1 MRCGECNQRNSV
13 AAGSCAFCGQKF
25 QKKTLP
31 VSLKITAVAVGLGL
45 VVGVSAVGASIFSSL
60 GHSNVSLKAV
70 AQHISAGPKSSE
82 EANKLKSQLEKVLK
96 EQLLTCGNL
105 PSGELLTKLQ
115 SQLPN
120 AVFEVFVFDLPRG
133 MKVVEVDCVLQST
146 DFLISQDSKKQM
158 RVDEI
163 RGLGVF
169 DEARL
174 INSGDGSSK
183 LILLGHNNI
192 EMKRLPTVKVFDL
205 DPKGKFTDMT
215 AGLVPPVSGQGNAK
229 FIGNLPDIRV
239 EGNLVVS
246 SQEEKLFTGPLPA
259 KEVNTV
265 TVLRMKD
272 GKYKKDQNLG
282 SKEFSALYAVASSL
296 VSSSALESYK
306 PYLSNDVIDFITA
319 HDYAAIKVPPSFSVG
334 SAATVKKRKR
344 EGGTSYL
351 LTSADGNKFAVTL
364 APGRG
369 GYVVTGIRKADTEI
383 ASALP
388 EQKAETNSVLE
399 PQFQPII
406 EEAVPTPMPAP
417 VVSEAPKKIVEE
429 KKERKKV
436 REEVAEESVSSSS
449 RETGVAVHNVS
460 MRSGPKRGHSLGIVR
475 RGDKVKILG
484 KEGSWYRVS
493 ANGTQG
499 YVWSGMIRK
508 GGGAPVV
515 SEDVS
520 EPKPEKRKSEPVKVA
535 REKKEPKESK
545 EAKVAKSKQESN
557 KLVMVE
563 KEKEK
568 PGKTKTQTAKTQPD
582 RKTSYV
588 DKRTKTASTEE
599 PTFVP

>member
-25 QKKTLP
+25 QKKTVP
-31 VSLKITAVAVGLGL
+31 TSLKISLVAVGLGL
-45 VVGVSAVGASIFSSL
+45 VVGVSAIASSIFSSL

-70 AQHISAGPKSSE
+70 AQHISAGPKNSE
-82 EANKLKSQLEKVLK
+82 EANKLKSQLERVLK
-96 EQLLTCGNL
+96 EQLITCGNL

-146 DFLISQDSKKQM
+146 DFLISQDAKKQL
-158 RVDEI
+158 RVDEV

-205 DPKGKFTDMT
+205 DAKGKFTDMT
-215 AGLVPPVSGQGNAK
+215 AALVPPVSGQGNAQ
-229 FIGNLPDIRV
+229 FIGSLPDIKV
-239 EGNLVVS
+239 EGNLVIS
-246 SQEEKLFTGPLPA
+246 SQEERLFTGPLPA
-259 KEVNTV
+259 KEVNSV
-265 TVLRMKD
+265 TVLRLKD
-272 GKYKKDQNLG
+272 GKYKKEQNLG

-296 VSSSALESYK
+296 VSSSALDSFK
-306 PYLSNDVIDFITA
+306 PYLTNDVIDFINA
-319 HDYAAIKVPPSFSVG
+319 HEYSAIKVPPSFSVG
-334 SAATVKKRKR
+334 STATVKKRKR
-344 EGGTSYL
+344 ESGTSYL

-369 GYVVTGIRKADTEI
+369 GYVVTGIRKADLEV

-388 EQKAETNSVLE
+388 DQKVESPLDAQV
-399 PQFQPII
+399 QPIQPT
-406 EEAVPTPMPAP
+406 EPVVQEAVQAPAP
-417 VVSEAPKKIVEE
+417 VVVEAPKK
-429 KKERKKV
+429 ERKRV
-436 REEVAEESVSSSS
+436 REEVAEPVSARGSES
-449 RETGVAVHNVS
+449 GVAVHNVS

-475 RGDKVKILG
+475 RGDKVRILG
-484 KEGSWYRVS
+484 KDGSWYKVS

-508 GGGAPVV
+508 SGGASVV
-515 SEDVS
+515 DEPS
-520 EPKPEKRKSEPVKVA
+520 EPKASSRKAEKPERVAKEKTREVKQ
-535 REKKEPKESK
+535 P
-545 EAKVAKSKQESN
+545 KVAKSKSETN

-568 PGKTKTQTAKTQPD
+568 STKAAKAQPD

-588 DKRTKTASTEE
+588 DKRTKTATAEE

>member
-25 QKKTLP
+25 QKKNLP
-31 VSLKITAVAVGLGL
+31 ASLKISVVAVGLGL
-45 VVGVSAVGASIFSSL
+45 IVGVSAIASSIFSSL

-70 AQHISAGPKSSE
+70 AQHISAGPKNSE
-82 EANKLKSQLEKVLK
+82 EANKLKSQLERVLK
-96 EQLLTCGNL
+96 EQLITCGNL

-146 DFLISQDSKKQM
+146 DFLISQDAKKQL
-158 RVDEI
+158 RVDEV

-205 DPKGKFTDMT
+205 DAKGKFTDMT
-215 AGLVPPVSGQGNAK
+215 AALVPPVSGQGNAQ
-229 FIGNLPDIRV
+229 FIGNLPDIKV
-239 EGNLVVS
+239 EGNLVLS

-259 KEVNTV
+259 KEVNSV
-265 TVLRMKD
+265 TVLRLKD
-272 GKYKKDQNLG
+272 GKYKKEQNLG

-296 VSSSALESYK
+296 VSSSALDSFK
-306 PYLSNDVIDFITA
+306 PYLTNDVIDFINA
-319 HDYAAIKVPPSFSVG
+319 HEYSAIKVPPSFSVG
-334 SAATVKKRKR
+334 STDTVKKRKR
-344 EGGTSYL
+344 DNGTSYL

-369 GYVVTGIRKADTEI
+369 GYVVTGIRKADLEV

-388 EQKAETNSVLE
+388 TQKTDSPLE
-399 PQFQPII
+399 LQEQPIVQ
-406 EEAVPTPMPAP
+406 EAVQAPAP
-417 VVSEAPKKIVEE
+417 VVVEAPKKEKNEVVVEAP

-436 REEVAEESVSSSS
+436 REKVAEEPVSARGSES
-449 RETGVAVHNVS
+449 GVAVHNVS

-475 RGDKVKILG
+475 RGDKVRILG

-508 GGGAPVV
+508 SGGV
-515 SEDVS
+515 SVMDEPS
-520 EPKPEKRKSEPVKVA
+520 EPKVSIRKAEKPEKVA
-535 REKKEPKESK
+535 KEKTREVKEP
-545 EAKVAKSKQESN
+545 KVAKSKPDAN

-568 PGKTKTQTAKTQPD
+568 STKAAKTQPD

-588 DKRTKTASTEE
+588 DKRTKTAAAEE